1 MSQQPAVSIIMPAY
15 NAQSTISA
23 SIQSVRAQTLKNWE
37 LIIVDDGSQDE
48 TAATACEIARQ
59 DDRICVIQRTN
70 QGPSVARNVGADL
83 ARANVIAF
91 LDADD
96 LWAADRLTGML
107 IKFRDEPGA
116 GVLFSR
122 TRFIDAETLEPGTLT
137 PFADQLS
144 ASDIMSENALCSTS
158 NIVCLRRVFEE
169 TGGFTPGL
177 NYAEDQDWLLRVALE
192 GKWSIKGVD
201 EEWFFYRSARESQSA
216 DLDAMRRG
224 WFRMIEAAKKDF
236 PEKAERAVKRALG
249 PIHRQLARRALRMGQ
264 SSRAFEY
271 LMIALRRDPLLL
283 LRQPKRTGLTLI
295 GTVLSFIPHP
305 KLKELVAR

>member
-15 NAQSTISA
+15 NAQATIAA
-23 SIQSVRAQTLKNWE
+23 SIQSVQAQTLKNWE
-37 LIIVDDGSQDE
+37 LIIVDDGSDDQTAQIASAIAQQDSRI
-48 TAATACEIARQ
+48 CIVQRPNRGPSIARNTG
-59 DDRICVIQRTN
+59 V
-70 QGPSVARNVGADL
+70 DL
-83 ARANVIAF
+83 ARAHVIAF

-96 LWAADRLTGML
+96 LWAAERLTGML

-122 TRFIDAETLEPGTLT
+122 TRFVDADTLEPGTLT
-137 PFADQLS
+137 PFSEQLS

-158 NIVCLRRVFEE
+158 NIVCLKRVFED

-192 GKWSIKGVD
+192 GKWQIMGVD

-224 WFRMIEAAKKDF
+224 WFRMVEAAKIDF
-236 PEKAERAVKRALG
+236 PEKTERAIKRAFG

-264 SSRAFEY
+264 SSQALFY

-295 GTVLSFIPHP
+295 GTLLSFIPHP
-305 KLKELVAR
+305 KLKELVVR

>member
-15 NAQSTISA
+15 NAQATIAA

-37 LIIVDDGSQDE
+37 LIIVDDGSKDDTADIASAIAKQD
-48 TAATACEIARQ
+48 A
-59 DDRICVIQRTN
+59 RICVVQRPN
-70 QGPSVARNVGADL
+70 RGPSIARNVGASL
-83 ARANVIAF
+83 AQAHVIAF

-96 LWAADRLTGML
+96 FWAAERLSGML
-107 IKFRDEPGA
+107 AKFRDEPGA

-122 TRFIDAETLEPGTLT
+122 TRFIDANTLEPGTLT
-137 PFADQLS
+137 SFSEQLS
-144 ASDIMSENALCSTS
+144 ASDLMSENALCSTS

-192 GKWSIKGVD
+192 GKWQIKGVD
-201 EEWFFYRSARESQSA
+201 KEWFFYRSADESLST

-224 WFRMIEAAKKDF
+224 WFRMVEAAKIDF
-236 PEKAERAVKRALG
+236 PEKAEWAVKRAFG

-264 SSRAFEY
+264 SARAFEF

-283 LRQPKRTGLTLI
+283 LRQPKRTGFTLI
-295 GTVLSFIPHP
+295 GTILSFIPHP